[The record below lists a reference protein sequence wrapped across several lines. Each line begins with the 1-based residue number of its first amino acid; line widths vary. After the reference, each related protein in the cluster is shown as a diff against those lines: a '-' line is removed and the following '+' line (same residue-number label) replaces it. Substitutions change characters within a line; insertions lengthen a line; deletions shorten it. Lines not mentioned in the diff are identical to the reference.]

1 MENINEKL
9 GILRMKT
16 LLSVEILVVDAF
28 NFASCLERRA
38 LKLSSNETVFQE
50 ILKIFNSQLNQEFI
64 KHNQKTLGK
73 MHPIV

>member
-1 MENINEKL
+1 
-9 GILRMKT
+9 MKT

-38 LKLSSNETVFQE
+38 LKLSSYEPVFQE

-64 KHNQKTLGK
+64 KHNQKNIGK
-73 MHPIV
+73 NASDSLKLDTKNFQMS